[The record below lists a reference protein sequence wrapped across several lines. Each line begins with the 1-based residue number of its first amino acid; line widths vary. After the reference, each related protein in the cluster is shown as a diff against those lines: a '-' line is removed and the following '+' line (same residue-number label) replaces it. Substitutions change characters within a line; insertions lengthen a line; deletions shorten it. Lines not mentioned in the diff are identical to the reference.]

1 MENDELVFKIQ
12 RLYASI
18 SAVTET
24 DMSKFRPKISRD
36 EKSMGIYQDW
46 SGNLSEAERM
56 NYLHLLVS
64 NIASLEYYLNKW
76 ADQNG
81 RDKSI
86 VHNKFKNTKAL
97 QIIHDLWNTEKHAN
111 SNIKSKSG
119 LFPVLKET
127 NSYMKLATKAKKGS
141 SVGFTFNANGT
152 PKVLG
157 DGLAEGVISGD
168 VMSKEG
174 KSIGDFHKIALDVV
188 AAWESVLR
196 DFNIYIE

>member
-18 SAVTET
+18 SAVAET

-36 EKSMGIYQDW
+36 ARSVGIYQDW

-56 NYLHLLVS
+56 NYLHSLVS
-64 NIASLEYYLNKW
+64 NIASLEYYLYKW
-76 ADQNG
+76 ANQNG
-81 RDKSI
+81 HDGSI
-86 VHNKFKNTKAL
+86 VKNTFENSKAL
-97 QIIHDLWNTEKHAN
+97 QIIHDLWDTEKHAN

-119 LFPVLKET
+119 LFPVLKEI
-127 NSYMKLATKAKKGS
+127 NSCMKLTTKAEKGS
-141 SVGFTFNANGT
+141 SVGLTFNANGT

-157 DGLAEGVISGD
+157 DGLAEVVISGS
-168 VMSKEG
+168 VVNREG
-174 KSIGDFHKIALDVV
+174 KSIGDFHKIALDAV

-196 DFNIYIE
+196 DFNIDIE